1 MADHCLAEMVG
12 SKRRKR
18 RCGGRRVERVHLV
31 VMRDVKR
38 WTRSIVKSWIVPGQK
53 DVVLVVA
60 F

>member
-1 MADHCLAEMVG
+1 MAEMVG

-31 VMRDVKR
+31 VRRDVKR

-53 DVVLVVA
+53 DVVLAVA